1 MGIPRPYGGVVRPK
15 EAITM
20 QAAFD
25 LFGETIAEPK
35 KISKPKA
42 PTVSKPR
49 ATLKMDRRKAWG
61 NGGHLETL
69 EDDDALSII
78 GTESFTENATI
89 ERLEQALFMSPVF
102 KNGEWVDDG
111 TFYSYRI
118 TKLVTG
124 PREFGKK
131 GSLLHD
137 CTEVMIQASA
147 QRVLDETY
155 DDTGSWLP
163 KWAYWLFCYRLR
175 KASETEDPY
184 ELLKA
189 FTAVMTQHDFLD
201 ASRKGESLRRVTKRL
216 HMQQKRAAARAA
228 AAASSAADDFDV
240 PDQETA

>member
-1 MGIPRPYGGVVRPK
+1 
-15 EAITM
+15 M

-25 LFGETIAEPK
+25 LFGDEVAVPK
-35 KISKPKA
+35 QNSKPKA
-42 PTVSKPR
+42 AVTPKPR
-49 ATLKMDRRKAWG
+49 ATVKLDRRSIWG
-61 NGGHLETL
+61 SGGYLATL
-69 EDDDALSII
+69 EDDDTLSIN

-89 ERLEQALFMSPVF
+89 ERLEQALFMSPVIR
-102 KNGEWVDDG
+102 NGEWVDDNS
-111 TFYSYRI
+111 FYAYRI

-124 PREFGKK
+124 PREFGQK

-137 CTEVMIQASA
+137 CTEVMIKTSA
-147 QRVLDETY
+147 QKVLDETY

-175 KASETEDPY
+175 KADATEDPY

-228 AAASSAADDFDV
+228 ASAVCADEELDATEK
-240 PDQETA
+240 QTA